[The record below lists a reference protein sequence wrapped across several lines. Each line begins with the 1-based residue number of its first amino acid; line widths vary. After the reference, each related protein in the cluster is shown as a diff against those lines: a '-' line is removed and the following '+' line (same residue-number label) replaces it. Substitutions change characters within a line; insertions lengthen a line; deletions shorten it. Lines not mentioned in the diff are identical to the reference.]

1 MRKWKWKKPIT
12 LITFEFSLPSSPFG
26 FPCWVF
32 KELVLRST
40 HFPLFQTNRSGS
52 LETMCVHLKIYEII
66 SDSFCVFPL
75 EHFDVF
81 ECFYSCW
88 LCSNMV
94 FCKDH
99 FVMTTLLWPNKTK
112 GRQYIPFYHREYQS
126 KPKTSKELLSF
137 WEDNISGWFTH
148 IGYKKTQFRIRYVL
162 HAIILCIIYTYM
174 IGMKVLLRNK
184 LNDFCTDTLFYC
196 FQVLSVKS
204 FVSIWVKELKY
215 FV

>member
-1 MRKWKWKKPIT
+1 
-12 LITFEFSLPSSPFG
+12 
-26 FPCWVF
+26 
-32 KELVLRST
+32 
-40 HFPLFQTNRSGS
+40 
-52 LETMCVHLKIYEII
+52 MCI
-66 SDSFCVFPL
+66 SVGIFWC
-75 EHFDVF
+75 F

-88 LCSNMV
+88 MCSNTV

-99 FVMTTLLWPNKTK
+99 FVMTTLLWPNKTQ

-137 WEDNISGWFTH
+137 WEDNIFGWFTH
-148 IGYKKTQFRIRYVL
+148 IGYKKTQFRIPYVL

-204 FVSIWVKELKY
+204 FCFNLSEGTEIFCLIEAAFLIKFILGMFFEIPISYY
-215 FV
+215 FFG